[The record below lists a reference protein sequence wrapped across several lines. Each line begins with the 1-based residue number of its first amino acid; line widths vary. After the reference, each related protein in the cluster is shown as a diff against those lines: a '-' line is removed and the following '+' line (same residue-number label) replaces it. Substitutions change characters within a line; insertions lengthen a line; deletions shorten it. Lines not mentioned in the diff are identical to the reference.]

1 MTEFNLKQLREEL
14 LLTLR
19 KMDDSQNIVL
29 RTAVLSAFRF
39 GGREIRFSSR
49 HFEFAEFLAE
59 LIRARYKVDCQIS
72 KNKKQ
77 STLRLEDIALSREM
91 REDMEDFAAEGFSLY
106 FSNRQAEGFRE
117 RVLLALASLF
127 LACGSLASPEDSY
140 QIEFA
145 TQRPSAMTFYAQ
157 LFELVNLPVKTL
169 RHQGYYVLYLK
180 DGQSVSDFLL
190 YAGANKALL
199 DFEATRVQKE
209 MFNQV
214 NRVVNCDSAN
224 AQRVANSSARHRHA
238 IRRLQEAGKFD
249 ALPPQL
255 RLTAHLR
262 LENPEL
268 SLKELGDMLDPP
280 LGKSGVNHRLQK
292 ILRLAD
298 EL

>member
-1 MTEFNLKQLREEL
+1 MVDFDLKQLREEL
-14 LLTLR
+14 LVSIQDR
-19 KMDDSQNIVL
+19 EDPQHIVL
-29 RTAVLSAFRF
+29 QTAVLSGFRF

-49 HFEFAEFLAE
+49 HFEFTEYLAE
-59 LIRARYKVDCQIS
+59 LIHSRYQAEFQLS

-77 STLRLEDIALSREM
+77 STLSLEDIHLSREM
-91 REDMEDFAAEGFSLY
+91 REDMELFAEEGFSLY
-106 FSNRQAEGFRE
+106 FADRTDMGYRD
-117 RVLLALASLF
+117 RVILALASLF

-145 TQRPSAMTFYAQ
+145 AQRPTVLTFFSA
-157 LFELVNLPVKTL
+157 LFEQLNLPVKTL

-180 DGQSVSDFLL
+180 DGQSVADFLL
-190 YAGANKALL
+190 YAGAHKALL

-224 AQRVANSSARHRHA
+224 AQRVANSSAKHRQA

-249 ALPPQL
+249 SLPPQL
-255 RLTAHLR
+255 RLTAQLR
-262 LENPEL
+262 LDNPEL
-268 SLKELGDMLDPP
+268 SLQELGDKLDPP

-292 ILRLAD
+292 ILRLAE